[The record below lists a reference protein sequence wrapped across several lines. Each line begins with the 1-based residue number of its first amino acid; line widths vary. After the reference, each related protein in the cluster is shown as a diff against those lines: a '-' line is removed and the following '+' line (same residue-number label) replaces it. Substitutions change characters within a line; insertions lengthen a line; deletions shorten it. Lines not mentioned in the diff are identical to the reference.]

1 MFRPPWTWHQRTRR
15 RFCRTVFVTMCVLPT
30 AVVLTWAITHH
41 LPGAH
46 TASERRLSLQ
56 LGLRAM
62 ADRVTRPRPGI
73 VRWHGLTLADPETG
87 QRLLTFPQLEAATT
101 EEGLVLRASEA
112 TIDVDRA
119 ERLWPLVSGLL
130 RQMDTPTVRLSVRDF
145 RLVYDGREHLVHD
158 VQARVQPL
166 ANGAQARLR
175 FRAGEDSESTQLSAV
190 RNRQTTPPS
199 TLFELRTGETAL
211 PCSLLD
217 VLWPA
222 TKHFGSESKFR
233 GFVWATRQ
241 SNKWGRGHEWD
252 GELAGELTDVDL
264 GHLLSPILP
273 GQSSLP
279 GQISA
284 TARLSV
290 ERARVGGGRLIEATG
305 RVSTGP
311 ATVSR
316 EFFAR
321 AAVALRLVSSPSE
334 NDLSEQRWSRRSVD
348 QLALSFTIGPN
359 GLTLRGTCAD
369 APDHTVVVSHG
380 RPALFTA
387 QQHRLSVAALVQL
400 LAPSATLLG
409 PMSAEV
415 QRLARIL
422 PLPATSHERVAT
434 HQD

>member
-1 MFRPPWTWHQRTRR
+1 MFRPPWTWHQRSCR

-30 AVVLTWAITHH
+30 AVVLTWAVTQH
-41 LPGAH
+41 LPGTH

-56 LGLRAM
+56 LGLRAT
-62 ADRVTRPRPGI
+62 AERVTRPRYGI

-87 QRLLTFPQLEAATT
+87 QRLLTFPQIESAATA
-101 EEGLVLRASEA
+101 EGLVLHASQA

-130 RQMDTPTVRLSVRDF
+130 RQTDAPTVRLSVRDF
-145 RLVYDGREHLVHD
+145 LLVYDGREHLVHD

-166 ANGAQARLR
+166 ANGAQAHLC
-175 FRAGEDSESTQLSAV
+175 FRADEDDEDSDSTRLSAV

-211 PCSLLD
+211 PCSLLA
-217 VLWPA
+217 VLWP
-222 TKHFGSESKFR
+222 TTNLWPTTRHFGSESKFR

-241 SNKWGRGHEWD
+241 DHEWD

-273 GQSSLP
+273 GQ
-279 GQISA
+279 ISA

-290 ERARVGGGRLIEATG
+290 ERARIGGGRLMEATG
-305 RVSTGP
+305 RLSAGP
-311 ATVSR
+311 ATISR

-321 AAVALRLVSSPSE
+321 ATAALRLVSALSE
-334 NDLSEQRWSRRSVD
+334 DNLSEQSRSQRSVD
-348 QLALSFTIGPN
+348 QLALSFTIGPD
-359 GLTLRGTCAD
+359 GLSLRGTCAD